1 MAFDEWIEKAHGK
14 ENHAPHPVKIAA
26 GRLQQLLAQPKPHL
40 MKRVLVSDTAH
51 GYFLTVCRGDKLIER
66 RGPSNSLKYITTAA
80 NEHCG
85 FSDEPKRPTF
95 IDREGEK
102 TI

>member
-1 MAFDEWIEKAHGK
+1 MAFDEWIERAHGK
-14 ENHAPHPVKIAA
+14 ENHAPHPVK
-26 GRLQQLLAQPKPHL
+26 K
-40 MKRVLVSDTAH
+40 VLVSDTAH

-66 RGPSNSLKYITTAA
+66 RGPSNSLKYIMAAA

-95 IDREGEK
+95 VDREKEK
-102 TI
+102 AI

>member
-1 MAFDEWIEKAHGK
+1 MAFDEWIERAHGK
-14 ENHAPHPVKIAA
+14 PHHAPHP
-26 GRLQQLLAQPKPHL
+26 

-66 RGPSNSLKYITTAA
+66 RGPSNSLRYIMKHAE
-80 NEHCG
+80 EHCG

-95 IDREGEK
+95 VDREEEVA
-102 TI
+102 I

>member
-14 ENHAPHPVKIAA
+14 PNHAPHP
-26 GRLQQLLAQPKPHL
+26 

-95 IDREGEK
+95 VDREGEK

>member
-14 ENHAPHPVKIAA
+14 PNHAPHPVKVAA
-26 GRLQQLLAQPKPHL
+26 ERLQQLLAQPKPHPV
-40 MKRVLVSDTAH
+40 KRVLVSDTAH

-95 IDREGEK
+95 VDRE
-102 TI
+102 TN

>member
-1 MAFDEWIEKAHGK
+1 MAFDEWIERAHGK
-14 ENHAPHPVKIAA
+14 ENHAPHP
-26 GRLQQLLAQPKPHL
+26 

-66 RGPSNSLKYITTAA
+66 RGPSNSLKYIMTAA

-95 IDREGEK
+95 VDREKEK
-102 TI
+102 AI

>member
-14 ENHAPHPVKIAA
+14 ENHAPHPV
-26 GRLQQLLAQPKPHL
+26 
-40 MKRVLVSDTAH
+40 KRVLVSDTAH

>member
-14 ENHAPHPVKIAA
+14 ENHTPHP
-26 GRLQQLLAQPKPHL
+26 

-95 IDREGEK
+95 VDREGER